1 MNNLQELFERIST
14 RYCWNKIK
22 ISEEKIID
30 WMKTLSPIE
39 LTKQI
44 EYSKTPNTNNFIIA
58 IETLSFDVADYI
70 YDFNKTYAV
79 SDWPNTF
86 WYIMITLFN
95 QNIEEKN
102 PELFIKGCNLF
113 CKILDIYDIKKIH
126 NSALHISIRFKTI
139 LFTKKL
145 VEKGLS
151 LKYYDWG
158 LSPLLTLINY
168 TINNNFNKEMFDYI
182 LSNGSSI
189 DEITKHDDIDPKK
202 RTGPSSYCG
211 FLIKKTNGLLLK
223 DSIHKNVLDI
233 ILMSYDIL
241 LKYGILI
248 DNPVHPIYDLIKY
261 FNIKI
266 KINKYECCICMVED
280 DIKLEQLH
288 CSHFICI
295 NCAINIQEDDKIVCP
310 FCRKINDYFDN
321 PYLISL
327 AIATIGKNYGEIQIK
342 KETTVE
348 QLIKICQNKIGYKNI
363 TLRVDNKII
372 PNTNQ
377 SVNKIGIKNNSLICC
392 NLIIKI

>member
-1 MNNLQELFERIST
+1 
-14 RYCWNKIK
+14 
-22 ISEEKIID
+22 
-30 WMKTLSPIE
+30 
-39 LTKQI
+39 
-44 EYSKTPNTNNFIIA
+44 
-58 IETLSFDVADYI
+58 
-70 YDFNKTYAV
+70 
-79 SDWPNTF
+79 
-86 WYIMITLFN
+86 
-95 QNIEEKN
+95 
-102 PELFIKGCNLF
+102 
-113 CKILDIYDIKKIH
+113 
-126 NSALHISIRFKTI
+126 
-139 LFTKKL
+139 
-145 VEKGLS
+145 
-151 LKYYDWG
+151 
-158 LSPLLTLINY
+158 
-168 TINNNFNKEMFDYI
+168 MFDYI

-310 FCRKINDYFDN
+310 FCRKINDYSDN
-321 PYLISL
+321 PYLIRL
-327 AIATIGKNYGEIQIK
+327 ALYHLALGD
-342 KETTVE
+342 
-348 QLIKICQNKIGYKNI
+348 I
-363 TLRVDNKII
+363 TLENLLQNAPTNAGIYEEHLRRFLHTFKIN
-372 PNTNQ
+372 PHLTQ
-377 SVNKIGIKNNSLICC
+377 AFLEVVTAQKPVSVETISAYQLYSIGLVKRIGDKLTPSCQLYQQYFREHLQN
-392 NLIIKI
+392 